1 VERHTHTA
9 AHGSPRTYKREVA
22 GSTPAE
28 FAILVGMIRIEVRD
42 GRIGRD
48 PALVTEEGGELL
60 ASFDSPEPL
69 DEGAR
74 LTLPDGTVVE
84 VIGFQETFND
94 VHWTQ
99 VVSVGG
105 VFDV

>member
-1 VERHTHTA
+1 MV
-9 AHGSPRTYKREVA
+9 
-22 GSTPAE
+22 
-28 FAILVGMIRIEVRD
+28 RIEVRD

-48 PALVTEEGGELL
+48 PELVTEEGGELL

-69 DEGAR
+69 EEGTR

-84 VIGFQETFND
+84 VLGYRETIID
-94 VHWTQ
+94 DHWTQ
-99 VVSVGG
+99 VLSVGG

>member
-1 VERHTHTA
+1 MTA
-9 AHGSPRTYKREVA
+9 T
-22 GSTPAE
+22 AE
-28 FAILVGMIRIEVRD
+28 FAILVSMVRIEVRD

-69 DEGAR
+69 EEGAR

-84 VIGFQETFND
+84 VIGYRETFID
-94 VHWTQ
+94 DRWTQ
-99 VVSVGG
+99 VLAVGG